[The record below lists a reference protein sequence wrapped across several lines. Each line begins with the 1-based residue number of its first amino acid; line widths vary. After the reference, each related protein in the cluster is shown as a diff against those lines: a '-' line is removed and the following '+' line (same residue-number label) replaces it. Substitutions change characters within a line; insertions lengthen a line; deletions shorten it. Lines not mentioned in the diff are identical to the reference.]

1 MENQNMG
8 NNQTQQQTNE
18 SQQGTQ
24 NHDNQHQ
31 GGVSERTFTQDEV
44 NRIVGERLARVK
56 SEPSADLIERE
67 SRCAQRELQL
77 DAREKL
83 ANAGLPKELLD
94 VINYSTKENL
104 DNSIKTLQRLFG
116 SSAGQRESG
125 YRIFS
130 TVSTSTG
137 SACNG
142 AGHNKSSND
151 PAEIRKAMGL
161 KG

>member
-24 NHDNQHQ
+24 NQDNQHQ

-67 SRCAQRELQL
+67 HRCAQRELQL

-137 SACNG
+137 SECNG